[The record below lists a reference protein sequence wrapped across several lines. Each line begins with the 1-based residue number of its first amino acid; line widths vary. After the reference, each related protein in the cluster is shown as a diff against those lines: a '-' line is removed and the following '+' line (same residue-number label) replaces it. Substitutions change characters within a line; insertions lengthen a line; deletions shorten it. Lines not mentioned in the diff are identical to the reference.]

1 MPGAEHLND
10 SVQLGARLGFASRT
24 IGVETWPTPM
34 PDRMSTHKEPD
45 GSESEVDNEGMN
57 EIEPH
62 RLERERRRTL
72 PTPPSTELVEM
83 VGDGP
88 SSADFTPAAPVAQHG

>member
-1 MPGAEHLND
+1 
-10 SVQLGARLGFASRT
+10 
-24 IGVETWPTPM
+24 
-34 PDRMSTHKEPD
+34 
-45 GSESEVDNEGMN
+45 MN

-88 SSADFTPAAPVAQHG
+88 SSADFDPAAPVAQQG